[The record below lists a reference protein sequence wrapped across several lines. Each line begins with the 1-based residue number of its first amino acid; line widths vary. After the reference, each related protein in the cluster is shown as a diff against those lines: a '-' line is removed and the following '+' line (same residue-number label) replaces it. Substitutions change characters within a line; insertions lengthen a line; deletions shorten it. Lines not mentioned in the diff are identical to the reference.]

1 MIHHTLVHYSSSEL
15 VTQSPITPHLMYV
28 SSSSAKLN
36 VVTTIGVDGCFGDEA
51 TKTYQLLRKPLKQ
64 LVDLAVRLLPLAGL
78 IVKHG
83 RQLYQKE
90 KL

>member
-1 MIHHTLVHYSSSEL
+1 MIHHTLVHCSSSEL

-28 SSSSAKLN
+28 SSSLTKLN
-36 VVTTIGVDGCFGDEA
+36 IVAAVGVDGCFGDEV

-64 LVDLAVRLLPLAGL
+64 LVDMAVRLLPLAGL

-83 RQLYQKE
+83 RKLYQ
-90 KL
+90 